1 MISITTLKISSKSLR
16 GSARGRFST
25 QCCSTKFVN
34 KNQSFFW
41 MEQLLVKFEC
51 QLCSIVILTC
61 VFLVIM
67 VNLQHFFFYQ
77 LFLWKTFQKQS
88 YVEMR

>member
-1 MISITTLKISSKSLR
+1 
-16 GSARGRFST
+16 
-25 QCCSTKFVN
+25 
-34 KNQSFFW
+34 

-77 LFLWKTFQKQS
+77 LFLWITLQILR
-88 YVEMR
+88 YVKR